1 MKFEYDPQADALY
14 IRMASGKVAE
24 TEEVRPGL
32 MLDYDENGKIL
43 GIEMLDVSKTADNP
57 RELALE
63 VMSSG

>member
-43 GIEMLDVSKTADNP
+43 GIEMLDVSKPADNP

-63 VMSSG
+63 VMSSS

>member
-63 VMSSG
+63 VAD

>member
-63 VMSSG
+63 VMTSS

>member
-63 VMSSG
+63 VMTSN

>member
-14 IRMASGKVAE
+14 IRLAAGKVAE

-32 MLDYDENGKIL
+32 MLDYDESGKIL

-63 VMSSG
+63 VLASS

>member
-14 IRMASGKVAE
+14 IRLAAGKAME

-63 VMSSG
+63 VLASS

>member
-43 GIEMLDVSKTADNP
+43 GIEMLDLT
-57 RELALE
+57 
-63 VMSSG
+63 SSPP

>member
-63 VMSSG
+63 VMSSS